1 MSRGHGPTRV
11 NLGLFSHDESLLVH
25 HLAKPFA
32 TEVNRVV
39 GGIQAKEG
47 IIFDEDFE

>member
-11 NLGLFSHDESLLVH
+11 NLGLFSYDESLLVH
-25 HLAKPFA
+25 HLGKAFT

-39 GGIQAKEG
+39 GGIQGKEG
-47 IIFDEDFE
+47 IIFDEGFE